1 MKHKIYKIIILLYE
15 MISEYVFCV
24 CSLLA
29 FAFLAIK
36 APFAINVLIFVIV
49 SNVILGC
56 IKIYRKRK
64 GEKNGEHM

>member
-15 MISEYVFCV
+15 LISEYVFCV

-36 APFAINVLIFVIV
+36 APFAINVMIFVIV

-64 GEKNGEHM
+64 VEKNEKHM

>member
-15 MISEYVFCV
+15 LISEYVFCV

-36 APFAINVLIFVIV
+36 APFAINALIFVIV
-49 SNVILGC
+49 FNVILGC
-56 IKIYRKRK
+56 IKIYIKRK
-64 GEKNGEHM
+64 GEKNEKHM